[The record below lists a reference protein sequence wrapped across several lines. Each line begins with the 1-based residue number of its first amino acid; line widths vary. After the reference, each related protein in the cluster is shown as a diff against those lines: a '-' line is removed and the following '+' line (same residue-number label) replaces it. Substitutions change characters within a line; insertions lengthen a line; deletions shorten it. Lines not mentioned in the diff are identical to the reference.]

1 MNKITIRIIPNKNIT
16 IIIDDEKIPM
26 YSLTKEELE
35 AAR

>member
-16 IIIDDEKIPM
+16 IIIDEMIPM
-26 YSLTKEELE
+26 YSLTPEELE